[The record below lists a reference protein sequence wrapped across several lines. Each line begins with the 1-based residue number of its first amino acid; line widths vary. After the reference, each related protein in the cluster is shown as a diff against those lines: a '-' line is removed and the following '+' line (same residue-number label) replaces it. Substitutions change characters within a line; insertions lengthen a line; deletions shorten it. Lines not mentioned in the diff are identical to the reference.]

1 MNIVP
6 FASENH
12 IQISKDAAKDKSISL
27 GAKGLLFYGL
37 SAQRDFEGRLTRSHL
52 EDAHP
57 KNSPNSIKTWMR
69 ELESLGY
76 VQYFISGRSGTAV
89 TTVAF
94 LDTPVPL
101 DQRTDRTNWKEKL
114 PLAQ

>member
-12 IQISKDAAKDKSISL
+12 FQISKESAKDESISL

-37 SAQRDFEGRLTRSHL
+37 AAQRDFEGRMTRRIL
-52 EDAHP
+52 EEAHP

-76 VQYFISGRSGTAV
+76 IQYFISGKSGAAV
-89 TTVAF
+89 TTVTF
-94 LDTPVPL
+94 LDAPVPL
-101 DQRTDRTNWKEKL
+101 EQRTDRTNWREKL

>member
-6 FASENH
+6 FARENH
-12 IQISKDAAKDKSISL
+12 VQISKEAAKDGYISL

-37 SAQRDFEGRLTRSHL
+37 AVQRDFEGRLTRSHL
-52 EDAHP
+52 EEAHP

-76 VQYFISGRSGTAV
+76 VQYSISGKSGAAV
-89 TTVAF
+89 TRVAF
-94 LDTPVPL
+94 FDNPVSEE
-101 DQRTDRTNWKEKL
+101 QRTNRTNWSKKL

>member
-12 IQISKDAAKDKSISL
+12 IQISKTAAQDSSISL

-37 SAQRDFEGRLTRSHL
+37 AAQRDFEGRMTRSVL
-52 EDAHP
+52 ENGHP

-76 VQYFISGRSGTAV
+76 VQYFISGKSGAAITR
-89 TTVAF
+89 VAF
-94 LDTPVPL
+94 YDVPVQPE
-101 DQRTDRTNWKEKL
+101 QRTNRTNWRKKL

>member
-1 MNIVP
+1 MNIIP

-12 IQISKDAAKDKSISL
+12 IQILKNAATDKSISL

-37 SAQRDFEGRLTRSHL
+37 AAQRDFEGRLTRSHL
-52 EDAHP
+52 EDVHP

-76 VQYFISGRSGTAV
+76 VQYFISGKSGTAV
-89 TTVAF
+89 TTVTF
-94 LDTPVPL
+94 LDTPAPPE
-101 DQRTDRTNWKEKL
+101 QRTDRTNWREKSL
-114 PLAQ
+114 LAQ